1 MEKEEAEL
9 NAKIKTLRFRVK
21 KTDEILQKDDR
32 VALER
37 HRTSLQSV
45 VTAVTTLKE
54 SIEEKKFAEGEDEQ
68 AVQEWAEEF
77 EESVDE
83 ADKCMRQL
91 ASKIELIH
99 RKSKHEAAI
108 FEHRLAIRTFH
119 QPQLS

>member
-1 MEKEEAEL
+1 MENEEAEL
-9 NAKIKTLRFRVK
+9 NTKIKTLKFRLQ

-32 VALER
+32 AALEK
-37 HRTSLQSV
+37 HRASFESV

-99 RKSKHEAAI
+99 RKSKHEATI
-108 FEHRLAIRTFH
+108 FEHRQAIRTFH
-119 QPQLS
+119 QP